1 MGRKEENIKK
11 AQALLHLKDRIRN
24 IGTAAHIDHGKCLS
38 AESRA
43 WVNGRWVRAGDLW
56 SQFADRRP
64 VPNEYGADV
73 RDVRS
78 DSLWTQSLDL
88 SSGATRFAQITH
100 MWRLRATEPL
110 LEIESRDGR
119 RVKTTPEHPFV
130 VASGDGLA
138 YREAKGLRRGDILA
152 VPRRLLSRGD
162 QDEDWGS
169 LREAIVRKLA
179 ADPRFRFELKPD
191 AQDRLGVADLID
203 GIGLLRLSRT
213 LRIPLADLCA
223 AIDFVSVRFQGHR
236 GRLSQ
241 KVRLPRREEME
252 SFFWLVG
259 LLYGDGDGQVRIHMT
274 DEEMLER
281 ARQVMHQL
289 TGRASIS
296 RHSRAPFLNPGS
308 STFIK
313 LLQVAFGYP
322 PKRKAWSIRL
332 PDLLHVAPL
341 PVAAAFIQ
349 GYFDADGTVEKARSA
364 VSATSVSEEF
374 LDELQLL
381 LLRFGVRSIFLRR
394 QGKNTLYISGR
405 QNLARMPQFSDPEK
419 AALQKEL
426 ESKSGTSYAVDLLP
440 VDLKRLGRGGWKSR
454 FYASAGQRPSAVSL
468 MSMAG
473 LDLTSVKP
481 LLSEDL
487 AFVEVKAIRSAKA
500 EWVYDFSVPGPQN
513 FVAEGLFIHN
523 TTLSD
528 SLIAGAGMISEELAG
543 QQLFMDYDEQEQAR
557 GITINAAIASM
568 VHDFEGGQYLINLI
582 DTPGHVDFGGDVTRA
597 MRAIDGVIILV
608 DSVEGIMPQT
618 ETVIRQALKERVRP
632 ALFINKVDRLVNE
645 LKISPDQMQQR
656 FTKIITEVNN
666 RIRKWLPEDMGEK
679 WMVHVEAGSVA
690 FGSAYHK
697 WALSVPFMKKS
708 GITFKDVYKHCQD
721 GTMKELAKKAPLHSV
736 VLNMVIRHLPNP
748 LEAQKIRIPIIWKG
762 DMESPVGKA
771 MLSVDENGPVGFM
784 VTKIIVDPQAGE
796 VAAGRLFSGKVR
808 RGQELWV
815 IGMPKPQRAQTVAMI
830 VGPDR
835 IPVDEIDAGNVVA
848 VVGLKDAIAG
858 STVSDD
864 KEMQTFEKIVHYSDP
879 VVTIA
884 VEAKSTSDL
893 PRLVEALRLI
903 AKADPSIVVEINQ
916 ETGEHLIS
924 GMGELHLEITIYRV
938 QNDYK
943 IPVTTS
949 PPIVVYREGVRATGG
964 PFEGK
969 SPNKHNRFYM
979 EVEPLEDKIVQAIRA
994 GEIASGQR
1002 IKDSKALAK
1011 KLEEL
1016 GMDRNESKNVVWI
1029 HDTNMLI
1036 DATKGIQYLHETME
1050 LIKEAYIEAMSKGPL
1065 AGEKAMGLKV
1075 RLVDAKLHED
1085 SVHRGPAQV
1094 IPAARSSIYGAMV
1107 QGGRSLLEPIQKV
1120 FINVPQD
1127 FMGAALGEIQSRR
1140 GVIEDINQEGEITV
1154 IHAKAPVAEMFG
1166 FASAIRSATQ
1176 GRALWSTENSGFEP
1190 VPPNLQPEVVRAIRT
1205 RKGLPPE
1212 PYDEAYYAA

>member
-24 IGTAAHIDHGKCLS
+24 IGTAAHIDHGKCNGPETRL
-38 AESRA
+38 
-43 WVNGRWVRAGDLW
+43 WVNGQWIRAEDLW
-56 SQFADRRP
+56 FEFANRSP
-64 VPNEYGADV
+64 VPNAYGADV
-73 RDVRS
+73 RDVTA

-88 SSGATRFAQITH
+88 QSGKTSFAQITH
-100 MWRLRATEPL
+100 AWRLRATEPL
-110 LEIESRDGR
+110 VAIETRDGR
-119 RVKTTPEHPFV
+119 RIRTTPEHRYV
-130 VASGDGLA
+130 VANEHGLVFQEARTLSKGD
-138 YREAKGLRRGDILA
+138 YLA
-152 VPRRLLSRGD
+152 VPRRLPSRD
-162 QDEDWGS
+162 DDRDWTD
-169 LREAIVRKLA
+169 LEEAILRRLVCDPKFLFYISQGPEGSHEGGGPLRGKDLLNKGRGHVSSEMYHEIDAISTRGPGVR
-179 ADPRFRFELKPD
+179 
-191 AQDRLGVADLID
+191 
-203 GIGLLRLSRT
+203 SRESR
-213 LRIPLADLCA
+213 RI
-223 AIDFVSVRFQGHR
+223 
-236 GRLSQ
+236 
-241 KVRLPRREEME
+241 RLPKRDELEG
-252 SFFWLVG
+252 FFWLLG
-259 LLYGDGDGQVRIHMT
+259 LLYGDGDGLARIHMAD
-274 DEEMLER
+274 DEMIGR
-281 ARQVMHQL
+281 ARDVVNRL
-289 TGRASIS
+289 TSCANIS
-296 RHSRAPFLNPGS
+296 RYPERVAHLNPGS
-308 STFIK
+308 TAFQR
-313 LLQVAFGYP
+313 LLQSVFGYP
-322 PKRKAWSIRL
+322 NQRKAWSIRL
-332 PDLLHVAPL
+332 PDLLYTAPL
-341 PVAAAFIQ
+341 PLAAAFVQ

-364 VSATSVSEEF
+364 VSATSVSEEY
-374 LDELQLL
+374 LDGLQLL
-381 LLRFGVRSIFLRR
+381 LLRFGIRAILLRR
-394 QGKNTLYISGR
+394 RAKNTLYVSGKK
-405 QNLARMPQFSDPEK
+405 NLERMPLFSDPEK
-419 AALQKEL
+419 VVRQRRL
-426 ESKSGTSYAVDLLP
+426 EGKASTSYVVDLLP
-440 VDLKRLGRGGWKSR
+440 VDWRKLAPNDWKSR
-454 FYASAGQRPSAVSL
+454 FYMAAGQKPSAHSL
-468 MSMAG
+468 LTMADV
-473 LDLTSVKP
+473 DLSTVDA
-481 LLSEDL
+481 LLSDDL
-487 AFVEVKAIRSAKA
+487 AFVEVKEVHHSTT

-679 WMVHVEAGSVA
+679 WMVHVEGGSVA

-708 GITFKDVYKHCQD
+708 GITFKDVYKHCQE

-835 IPVDEIDAGNVVA
+835 IPVEEIDAGNVVA

-1011 KLEEL
+1011 RLEEL

-1107 QGGRSLLEPIQKV
+1107 QGGRILLEPIQKV